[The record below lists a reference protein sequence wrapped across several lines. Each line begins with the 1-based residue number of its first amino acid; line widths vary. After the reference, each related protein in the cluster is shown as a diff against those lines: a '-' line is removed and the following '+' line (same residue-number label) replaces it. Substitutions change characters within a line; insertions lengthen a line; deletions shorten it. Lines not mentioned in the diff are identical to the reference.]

1 MQAATGIQKTSPTPG
16 ERRIDAPPTRPPD
29 GSAFARELEGDLRQ
43 QFAVHDGIADGFVAQ
58 VLGRLADAAR
68 SGLKLDLEAASRL
81 LTVSAACRC
90 DVSVERAILQ
100 MVEPQQHQE
109 ALGLAAVRH
118 IHDDLEVAATN
129 QGHLTACAQTGLNVR
144 KANYLSALA
153 RDAQLNFQR
162 HRDDPG
168 YVIALQSSLAA
179 QFGVGE
185 CGEQASLAFSFL
197 AARGVRP
204 LELVKF
210 APFPDGQPVTVRLP
224 LPDGDG
230 EERVDLRAPDHVMV
244 VAGRTHGQLAD
255 FRTWNTSALIV
266 DPHQD
271 CVYGPPEL
279 PRRSFDNRQFTGG
292 ATMLVAKFTLA
303 EGEPWPAR
311 AAATTQ
317 G

>member
-1 MQAATGIQKTSPTPG
+1 MQAATGIQKTLPTPG
-16 ERRIDAPPTRPPD
+16 ECRIDAPPTRPPD

-43 QFAVHDGIADGFVAQ
+43 QFAVHDGIADGFAAQ
-58 VLGRLADAAR
+58 VLDRLADAGR
-68 SGLKLDLEAASRL
+68 SGLKLDLKAASRL
-81 LTVSAACRC
+81 LTASAACRC
-90 DVSVERAILQ
+90 DVSVEQAILQ
-100 MVEPQQHQE
+100 MVEPQHQQT

-129 QGHLTACAQTGLNVR
+129 QGHRTARAQAGLDVR
-144 KANYLSALA
+144 KRSYLAAMA

-162 HRDDPG
+162 HRDDPA

-210 APFPDGQPVTVRLP
+210 APFPHGQPVTVRVP
-224 LPDGDG
+224 LPEGDG
-230 EERVDLRAPDHVMV
+230 EERIDLRAPDHVMV
-244 VAGRTHGQLAD
+244 VAGRTQGQLAD
-255 FRTWNTSALIV
+255 FRTWNASALIV

-279 PRRSFDNRQFTGG
+279 PRRSFDNRQFTGA
-292 ATMLVAKFTLA
+292 ATVLEAKFTLA
-303 EGEPWPAR
+303 EGEPWPPRAV
-311 AAATTQ
+311 AAAQ